1 MQLRTVYFFEKNV
14 KKVLT
19 KSSGI
24 YIIAIVSAVQE
35 WRNWQT
41 RRLQV
46 PVVAISCGF
55 KSHLLHAKKELLQI
69 AIALFPI

>member
-1 MQLRTVYFFEKNV
+1 MSEKTR
-14 KKVLT
+14 K
-19 KSSGI
+19 
-24 YIIAIVSAVQE
+24 

-55 KSHLLHAKKELLQI
+55 KSHLPHKRDESSSLSFFYLKKEKNLKKKKKVLTNREKFCI
-69 AIALFPI
+69 V